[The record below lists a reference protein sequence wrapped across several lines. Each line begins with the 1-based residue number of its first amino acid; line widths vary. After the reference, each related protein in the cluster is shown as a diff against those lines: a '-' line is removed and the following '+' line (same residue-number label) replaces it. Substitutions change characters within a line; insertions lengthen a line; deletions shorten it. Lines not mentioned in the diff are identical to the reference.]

1 MEPKAIPW
9 GEKFS
14 KYMFK
19 KFKNFNG
26 GEMSFAMEFLLL
38 IVALFVIWMF
48 LGGAKGGG
56 NVNEPFMKEQSIM
69 NTQ

>member
-1 MEPKAIPW
+1 
-9 GEKFS
+9 
-14 KYMFK
+14 MFK

-48 LGGAKGGG
+48 LGGSRGG
-56 NVNEPFMKEQSIM
+56 NVDEPFMKEQSIM
-69 NTQ
+69 NTK